1 MNKVL
6 EVREF
11 DIITCNPDYRE
22 QYHYLEKPVFN
33 SLVAFIHEFT
43 GSEENAD
50 AIDFLKCFTKKNV
63 GDVVSIRNYVG
74 LIEMKNGFQIQVL
87 PKIDFSSS
95 EDIGN
100 QTTKRIFLKMLRSMK
115 DFPCKIFNDANLKA
129 DRMNLYELFIN
140 MYLQEVRQILKQG
153 LKSGYIEK
161 EDNLHFYKGKLMVN
175 EHIRQNLSHKER
187 FYLRYDEFNPNR
199 PENKLIK
206 STLIKLSKMTSS
218 AENSKEIRQIL
229 TGFEL
234 VEPSRNI
241 EKDFAS
247 IKIDRTTKG
256 YEAVMAWSR
265 VFLFNKSF
273 TTFTGSTQSR
283 SLLFPMEQVFES
295 YVAQQLKKVFVPDGW
310 EVSVQDKGYYLFE
323 EPRRQFSLRPDIV
336 IRENDRVVVLDT
348 KWKSLCDNEAKNY
361 GISQSDMYQ
370 MYAYSKKYQTSEIWL
385 IYPVNQDMRNH
396 RPIQFDSGD
405 GTIVN
410 VLLVDVAE
418 IETDLVKLKEEL
430 SGE

>member
-1 MNKVL
+1 M
-6 EVREF
+6 
-11 DIITCNPDYRE
+11 
-22 QYHYLEKPVFN
+22 FN

-265 VFLFNKSF
+265 FFLFNKSF

-336 IRENDRVVVLDT
+336 IRKNDRVVVLDT

-370 MYAYSKKYQTSEIWL
+370 MYAYSKKYQTSEIYL
-385 IYPVNQDMRNH
+385 IYPVNQEMRNH
-396 RPIQFDSGD
+396 RPVQFDSGD

-410 VLLVDVAE
+410 VLLVDVSE

-430 SGE
+430 SE

>member
-1 MNKVL
+1 MNKAL

-11 DIITCNPDYRE
+11 DIITCNPAYRE
-22 QYHYLEKPVFN
+22 QYHYLENPVFN

-43 GSEENAD
+43 GSEENSD

-63 GDVVSIRNYVG
+63 GDVISIRNYVG

-87 PKIDFSSS
+87 PKIDFSSG
-95 EDIGN
+95 EDVGN

-115 DFPCKIFNDANLKA
+115 DFPCKVFNDANLKA

-161 EDNLHFYKGKLMVN
+161 EDNLHFYKGKLIVN

-256 YEAVMAWSR
+256 YETVMAWSR

-336 IRENDRVVVLDT
+336 IRKNDRVVVLDT

-385 IYPVNQDMRNH
+385 IYPVNQEMRNH

-430 SGE
+430 SGG

>member
-1 MNKVL
+1 MNKAL

-43 GSEENAD
+43 GSEENSD

-63 GDVVSIRNYVG
+63 GDVISIRNYVG

-87 PKIDFSSS
+87 PKIDFSSG
-95 EDIGN
+95 EDVGN

-115 DFPCKIFNDANLKA
+115 DFPCKVFNDANLKA

-295 YVAQQLKKVFVPDGW
+295 YVAQQLKKVFVSDGW

-336 IRENDRVVVLDT
+336 IRKNDRVVVLDT
-348 KWKSLCDNEAKNY
+348 KWKLLCDNEAKNY

-385 IYPVNQDMRNH
+385 IYPVNQEMRNH

-410 VLLVDVAE
+410 VLLVDVSE

-430 SGE
+430 SE

>member
-43 GSEENAD
+43 GSEENSD

-63 GDVVSIRNYVG
+63 GDVISIRNYVG

-87 PKIDFSSS
+87 PKIDFSSG
-95 EDIGN
+95 EDVGN

-115 DFPCKIFNDANLKA
+115 DFPCKVFNDANLKA

-234 VEPSRNI
+234 IEPSRNI

-273 TTFTGSTQSR
+273 TTFSGSTQSR
-283 SLLFPMEQVFES
+283 SLLFLMEQVFES
-295 YVAQQLKKVFVPDGW
+295 YVAQQLKKIFVSDGW

-336 IRENDRVVVLDT
+336 IRKNDRVVVLDT

-370 MYAYSKKYQTSEIWL
+370 MYAYSKKYQTSEIYL
-385 IYPVNQDMRNH
+385 IYPVNQEMRNH
-396 RPIQFDSGD
+396 RPIRFDSGD

-418 IETDLVKLKEEL
+418 IETDLVMLKEEL
-430 SGE
+430 SGG

>member
-1 MNKVL
+1 MNKAL

-22 QYHYLEKPVFN
+22 QYHYLGKPVFN

-43 GSEENAD
+43 GSEENSD

-63 GDVVSIRNYVG
+63 GDVISIRNYVG

-87 PKIDFSSS
+87 PKIDFSSG
-95 EDIGN
+95 EDVGN

-115 DFPCKIFNDANLKA
+115 DFPCKVFNDANLKA

-218 AENSKEIRQIL
+218 AENSKEIRQFL

-283 SLLFPMEQVFES
+283 ALLFPMEQVFES

-336 IRENDRVVVLDT
+336 IRKNDRVVVLDT

-385 IYPVNQDMRNH
+385 IYPVNQEMRNH

-430 SGE
+430 SE